1 MGPDL
6 SDGTITYIDGNL
18 KKVYIQDK
26 YEDTLFHF
34 DLDKYIGKDTL
45 LEDTKVTYYKLYF
58 EHPTAEGL
66 LTLKE
71 LNNPDLFKNHSNDY
85 PYLANFKRIL
95 KDSKFKILFFSVC
108 FLLGSIVGLFNLF

>member
-1 MGPDL
+1 MGPNL
-6 SDGTITYIDGNL
+6 SDGIITYIDENL

-34 DLDKYIGKDTL
+34 DLEKYVGKDIL
-45 LEDTKVTYYKLYF
+45 LKGTKVTYYKLYF

-66 LTLKE
+66 LTVKE
-71 LNNPDLFKNHSNDY
+71 LNNPDLFKNHSKNNLY
-85 PYLANFKRIL
+85 ITNFKRIL

-108 FLLGSIVGLFNLF
+108 FLLGSITGLFNLF

>member
-6 SDGTITYIDGNL
+6 SDGIITRIDETL
-18 KKVYIQDK
+18 EKVYIQDK

-34 DLDKYIGKDTL
+34 DSSKYIGKDKL
-45 LEDTKVTYYKLYF
+45 LKGTKVTYYKLYL
-58 EHPTAEGL
+58 EHPTALGL
-66 LTLKE
+66 LTMNE
-71 LNNPDLFKNHSNDY
+71 LNNSDSFKNHSKND

-108 FLLGSIVGLFNLF
+108 FLLGSIIGLFNLF

>member
-6 SDGTITYIDGNL
+6 SDGIITYIDKNL

-34 DLDKYIGKDTL
+34 DLEKYVGKDIL
-45 LEDTKVTYYKLYF
+45 LKGTKVTYYKLYF

-66 LTLKE
+66 LTVKE
-71 LNNPDLFKNHSNDY
+71 LNNPDLFKNY
-85 PYLANFKRIL
+85 KK
-95 KDSKFKILFFSVC
+95 KDSQLINIKRRLKSLIQ
-108 FLLGSIVGLFNLF
+108 NLKND